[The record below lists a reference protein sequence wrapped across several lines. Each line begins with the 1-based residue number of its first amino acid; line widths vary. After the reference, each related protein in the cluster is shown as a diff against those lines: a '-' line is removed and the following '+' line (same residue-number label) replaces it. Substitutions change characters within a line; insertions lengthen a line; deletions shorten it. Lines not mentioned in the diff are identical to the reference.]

1 MVKAVDYLR
10 SHEVALKTWIRK
22 DQAPEDV
29 EKSGS
34 VLNQSLTQLEVV
46 RLTNVVKQFCQ
57 REAEKGERNFRKFLV
72 I

>member
-1 MVKAVDYLR
+1 MKAETYLR
-10 SHEVALKTWIRK
+10 SHEIALKTWIRK

-29 EKSGS
+29 DESGS
-34 VLNQSLTQLEVV
+34 VLNLSITKLEVV
-46 RLTNVVKQFCQ
+46 RLTNVVKLFCP

>member
-46 RLTNVVKQFCQ
+46 RLTNVVKLFCP
-57 REAEKGERNFRKFLV
+57 RKGKETSGSF
-72 I
+72 